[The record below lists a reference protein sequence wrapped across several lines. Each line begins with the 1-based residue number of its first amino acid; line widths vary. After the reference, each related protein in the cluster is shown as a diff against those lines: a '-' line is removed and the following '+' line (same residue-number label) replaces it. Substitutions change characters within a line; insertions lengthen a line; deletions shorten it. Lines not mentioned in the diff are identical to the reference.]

1 MAGMPPELVLAGECT
16 AASLEPASYVFREPS
31 GKLWCRVTQLTPR
44 GILGF
49 TKFRTVG
56 KLDLALELTSGGRYT
71 LRRERGWWR
80 TSYLLLDQGLEPV
93 WSLQQASV
101 LGTSW
106 TVTEARTGAVAMG
119 KVSNPLILGP
129 QRAALATVDGS
140 VLATMAWHAYSFRF
154 GTFAQVQLEVFRKGW
169 ELPAV
174 AFAVARWLG
183 LQQR

>member
-16 AASLEPASYVFREPS
+16 AGSLKPASYVFREPS
-31 GKLWCRVTQLTPR
+31 GNLWCRVTQLTPR

-71 LRRERGWWR
+71 LRRERGWWK
-80 TSYLLLDQGLEPV
+80 TSYQLLDQGLEPV
-93 WSLQQASV
+93 WSFSV

-119 KVSNPLILGP
+119 KKSNPFVLGP

-140 VLATMAWHAYSFRF
+140 VLAAMAWHAYSFRL

-174 AFAVARWLG
+174 AFAVVLWLG
-183 LQQR
+183 LQKR

>member
-1 MAGMPPELVLAGECT
+1 MPPELVLAGECT
-16 AASLEPASYVFREPS
+16 AGSLEPASFVFREPS
-31 GKLWCRVTQLTPR
+31 GKLWCRVTQLTTR
-44 GILGF
+44 GILRF
-49 TKFRTVG
+49 TKFRTVE
-56 KLDLALELTSGGRYT
+56 KLDLALELTSGRRYT
-71 LRRERGWWR
+71 LRRGWGWWR

-93 WSLQQASV
+93 WSLQTASV

-119 KVSNPLILGP
+119 KVTNMLSLRC
-129 QRAALATVDGS
+129 QRARLHAVDGS
-140 VLATMAWHAYSFRF
+140 VLATMAWQAYSLWF

-174 AFAVARWLG
+174 AFAVVRWLR